1 MMCFCSHQ
9 PQCFCRR
16 NERFGAPSHIND
28 CGNINPS
35 IFWAHPKFMTFRGQ
49 DIFSLQTFRKSNRI
63 VTLKCNYDAI
73 TSLIPAVCCWVTD
86 YSPALA
92 VHCLAWCV
100 ATVALTLRTD
110 VLHLF
115 HPTGR
120 MRPSRRLPPLPLTVS
135 PRPPL
140 PQPPPPLSHFL
151 LVSVAQASSLSAKV
165 CADTAGVHHA
175 WLLGGG
181 RSVRESSCG
190 RLRTR
195 TEKPQQESRLNGPLL
210 ILSSPNCLCL
220 IMASHL

>member
-73 TSLIPAVCCWVTD
+73 PSLIPAVCCWVTD

-151 LVSVAQASSLSAKV
+151 LVSVAQASSL
-165 CADTAGVHHA
+165 
-175 WLLGGG
+175 GGG
-181 RSVRESSCG
+181 VCRYSWCA
-190 RLRTR
+190 
-195 TEKPQQESRLNGPLL
+195 SRLAARRRPQCPREQLWTPTHTHRNLNRKVVL
-210 ILSSPNCLCL
+210 TARYSS
-220 IMASHL
+220 SHHQTAFVSS